1 MSSSIGKTC
10 PYCQYPIKPGE
21 PVIECGQCGMPHHKA
36 CWEHNGGCTTYG
48 CLPIQRSYP
57 APANRQQ
64 SWDSQGYIDL
74 TDIGHEPEV
83 TPSYQPPPS
92 AQSTPSQA
100 PLVAAAQTL
109 AGSGGLIGAIIG
121 GILGLGAGG
130 IGCIPGAILGFIIG
144 GVIGGVILYAI
155 ILIAAG
161 AIGFAFGSARGADAA
176 AGGAA
181 IGLIVGVIIIIIG
194 CCKQN

>member
-48 CLPIQRSYP
+48 CSGTQRYQPVPSNLPP
-57 APANRQQ
+57 
-64 SWDSQGYIDL
+64 SQDYIDL
-74 TDIGHEPEV
+74 TDIGQEWDTEAADA
-83 TPSYQPPPS
+83 YQPPPS

-109 AGSGGLIGAIIG
+109 ASSGGLIGAIIG

-161 AIGFAFGSARGADAA
+161 AIGFAFGSAGGADAA

>member
-1 MSSSIGKTC
+1 MSSPVGKTC

-48 CLPIQRSYP
+48 CSGT
-57 APANRQQ
+57 Q
-64 SWDSQGYIDL
+64 SHQPVHSNIPPGSDYIDL
-74 TDIGHEPEV
+74 TDIGQEWDTEV
-83 TPSYQPPPS
+83 APSYQPPPN
-92 AQSTPSQA
+92 AGSTGSEA
-100 PLVAAAQTL
+100 PLVAASKSL
-109 AGSGGLIGAIIG
+109 AGSGGVIGAIIG
-121 GILGLGAGG
+121 GIIGLAGGG
-130 IGCIPGAILGFIIG
+130 IGCLPGAILGFFIG
-144 GVIGGVILYAI
+144 CVLGGVILYAI
-155 ILIAAG
+155 ILAIAG
-161 AIGFAFGSARGADAA
+161 GIGYAFGSAGGADAA